1 MLGLIG
7 ICAVAGLVNDLKRL
21 SDKHAEEIAGIN
33 AAIEAL
39 EGADAEIDAA
49 VLANAAAIAVNIGD
63 IAAAFTEIENN
74 LDSISD
80 LQDVTVSHAAD
91 LLSLDSRLSV
101 TEGDINALQI
111 DLAAEVDAR
120 IADITTLEGVDDDL
134 SAEIYALQADLA
146 LLDGVLAR
154 LDSLDVALVAINAEL
169 DDLDSQV
176 SQNVLDIA
184 DQLVLIVQNSDG
196 ISVNSADLIAL
207 NDVVADVISDVDANT
222 GAIAANLANIA
233 LNTSSIQANDVE
245 LATLQGQIIALQA
258 IAASV
263 LRADNLSEVSN
274 EAELRAVCLALP
286 RDLCGRVY
294 TIKLTADISCAAPVF
309 VTSVRNGKI
318 VLDLSGF
325 ALTSSG
331 LVFQDC
337 DNVRVTP
344 GTIANAPASV
354 AVTFV
359 SVGIISLDDGVH
371 FELASG
377 TSTGCRVETSI
388 IRVGAVSYN
397 NGYRIFE
404 ILDRS
409 IAVIASVHKVAAG
422 TPAVNYAVV
431 DESTVVYDYT
441 ADGFT
446 EDEPLAGPVQVISGS
461 WTPAVANMTVAV
473 NSPSALQTALVTV
486 EKNRIRDITAT
497 LTSDVTLG
505 GPLTVENIEG
515 TIDIDLNGFTLTIPW
530 DVATSRGL
538 LFDGCG
544 AVKIHNGNIV
554 YTDCEVN
561 AKPLHIKGG
570 DSQIYDIGFAV
581 TGDIKAHNVFVTR
594 GHLML
599 SYCTFNG
606 GYSAYGM
613 TDCSMVYGTEL
624 STDTNP
630 VDYGGWARS
639 SVGWVRNSAGLSCNI
654 AQVYEENGA
663 KLW

>member
-1 MLGLIG
+1 
-7 ICAVAGLVNDLKRL
+7 
-21 SDKHAEEIAGIN
+21 
-33 AAIEAL
+33 
-39 EGADAEIDAA
+39 
-49 VLANAAAIAVNIGD
+49 
-63 IAAAFTEIENN
+63 
-74 LDSISD
+74 
-80 LQDVTVSHAAD
+80 
-91 LLSLDSRLSV
+91 
-101 TEGDINALQI
+101 
-111 DLAAEVDAR
+111 
-120 IADITTLEGVDDDL
+120 
-134 SAEIYALQADLA
+134 
-146 LLDGVLAR
+146 
-154 LDSLDVALVAINAEL
+154 
-169 DDLDSQV
+169 
-176 SQNVLDIA
+176 VLDIA

-222 GAIAANLANIA
+222 SAIAANLANIA
-233 LNTSSIQANDVE
+233 LNTSSIQGNDVE
-245 LATLQGQIIALQA
+245 IAALQGQIIALEA

-274 EAELRAVCLALP
+274 EAELRAACLALP

-294 TIKLTADISCAAPVF
+294 TIRLTADISCVAPVF
-309 VTSVRNGKI
+309 VMSVRNGKI

-337 DNVRVTP
+337 DNIRVSP
-344 GTIANAPASV
+344 GTIANAPTSV
-354 AVTFV
+354 AITFI
-359 SVGIISLDDGVH
+359 SVGVISLDDGVH
-371 FELASG
+371 FELTSG
-377 TSTGCRVETSI
+377 TSTGCRVEMSI

-409 IAVIASVHKVAAG
+409 IAVIASIHKVAAG

-461 WTPAVANMTVAV
+461 WTPAVAHMAVAV
-473 NSPSALQTALVTV
+473 DGPSALQMALVTV
-486 EKNRIRDITAT
+486 EKNQIRDITAT
-497 LTSDVTLG
+497 LTGNVTLG

-530 DVATSRGL
+530 DAATSRGL
-538 LFDGCG
+538 LFDACG
-544 AVKIHNGNIV
+544 AVRIYNGNIV
-554 YTDCEVN
+554 YTDCAVD
-561 AKPLHIKGG
+561 ATPLHIKGG
-570 DSQIYDIGFAV
+570 DSQIYNIGFAV
-581 TGDIKAHNVFVTR
+581 AGGIKAHNVFVTR

-606 GYSAYGM
+606 GFSAYGM
-613 TDCSMVYGTEL
+613 TDASMVYGTEL
-624 STDTNP
+624 STDTDP
-630 VDYGGWARS
+630 VDYGGWGRS
-639 SVGWVRNSAGLSCNI
+639 SIGWVRNSAALSYNI

-663 KLW
+663 KIW